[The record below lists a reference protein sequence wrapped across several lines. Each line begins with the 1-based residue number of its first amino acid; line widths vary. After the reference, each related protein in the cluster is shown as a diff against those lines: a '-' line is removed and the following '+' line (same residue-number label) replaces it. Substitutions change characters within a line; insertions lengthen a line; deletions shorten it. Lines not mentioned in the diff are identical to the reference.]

1 MDREHR
7 HELKTNE
14 LADWIANIPDYLQQ
28 HGKVL
33 AGGVF
38 LVIAAVAV
46 LFAWRLKGQTAF
58 AEKAAAGTAI
68 LQAVQAEMP
77 LDAKLASLPT
87 GPDQPG
93 SAEALQAA
101 AAKLET
107 TAQTAPDSSLAV
119 LALIKQA
126 DTVRAILH
134 YRSVVVGQDE
144 IVQAANKASEL
155 YDRAI
160 EEAAGLPNEAELVGM
175 ARLGK
180 ALCAEELGQHDKA
193 AEIYRQ
199 VIDDEAL
206 AGTVLPAR
214 ARLRLD
220 ALEDSQGTYTFPEAP
235 ATPAASAPTPGM
247 LTPATPTPGTPT
259 PGVATPPVIDVER
272 IQAPPATDPVTPTP
286 ATPAGSP
293 SGPSAESQGPGEDST
308 SGAEAEG
315 DSASGPTGTADPK

>member
-101 AAKLET
+101 TAKLET
-107 TAQTAPDSSLAV
+107 TAQTVPDRSLAV

-134 YRSVVVGQDE
+134 YRGVMVGRDE
-144 IVQAANKASEL
+144 IVQAANKASGL

-160 EEAAGLPNEAELVGM
+160 EQAAGLPNEAELTGM

-214 ARLRLD
+214 AQLRLD

-247 LTPATPTPGTPT
+247 PTSGA
-259 PGVATPPVIDVER
+259 ATPPVIDVER
-272 IQAPPATDPVTPTP
+272 IQAPPATEPVTPTP

-293 SGPSAESQGPGEDST
+293 SGPSAESQGPGDDST
-308 SGAEAEG
+308 GGAEAEG